1 MTYQFFKASPEPEA
15 NIEWPATPIGDVDPP
30 FVLVALER
38 TNDPDA
44 NNHTGF
50 DFFGA
55 YGDDTAIDNW
65 AATQTVVKINQ
76 NELPKPVTFYPAPF
90 NQIQP

>member
-1 MTYQFFKASPEPEA
+1 MDFRFYKALPEA
-15 NIEWPATPIGDVDPP
+15 SVQWPSASMDDEQEPD
-30 FVLVALER
+30 FVLIALER

-55 YGDDTAIDNW
+55 YGDGDAIDTW
-65 AATQTVVKINQ
+65 AATQSVEEVEQ
-76 NELPKPVTFYPAPF
+76 GDLPNPITFYPTPF
-90 NQIQP
+90 NEA

>member
-1 MTYQFFKASPEPEA
+1 MDFRFFKAQPEPQA
-15 NIEWPATPIGDVDPP
+15 NVQFPAPP
-30 FVLVALER
+30 TDGQEPDFLLIALER

-55 YGDDTAIDNW
+55 YGDGAAIDAW
-65 AATQTVVKINQ
+65 AAGQPVTAVAKAD
-76 NELPKPVTFYPAPF
+76 LPNPLTFYPAPF
-90 NQIQP
+90 NEA

>member
-1 MTYQFFKASPEPEA
+1 MDFRYFKAAPDAPL
-15 NIEWPATPIGDVDPP
+15 EWPTSDPGSEP
-30 FVLVALER
+30 DFVLVALER

-55 YGDDTAIDNW
+55 YGDGVAIDAW
-65 AATQTVVKINQ
+65 AADQPVDAITTAG
-76 NELPKPVTFYPAPF
+76 LPNPVTYYPAPF
-90 NQIQP
+90 NEA

>member
-1 MTYQFFKASPEPEA
+1 MDFRYFKATPDAPLAWPVQPEGQEP
-15 NIEWPATPIGDVDPP
+15 D

-44 NNHTGF
+44 NSHTGF

-55 YGDDTAIDNW
+55 YGDGAAIDTW
-65 AATQTVVKINQ
+65 AADQSVDAINAAA
-76 NELPKPVTFYPAPF
+76 LPNPVTYYPAPF
-90 NQIQP
+90 NEA

>member
-1 MTYQFFKASPEPEA
+1 MDIRFFKAQPEPQA
-15 NIEWPATPIGDVDPP
+15 NVQFPAPP
-30 FVLVALER
+30 ADGQEPDFVLIALER

-55 YGDDTAIDNW
+55 YGSASAITAW
-65 AATQTVVKINQ
+65 AADQSVTAVAKAA
-76 NELPKPVTFYPAPF
+76 LPNPLTFYPAPF
-90 NQIQP
+90 NEA

>member
-1 MTYQFFKASPEPEA
+1 MNFRFFKALPEPQA
-15 NIEWPATPIGDVDPP
+15 SVQLPTSPADGEEMA
-30 FVLVALER
+30 FVVLALER

-55 YGDDTAIDNW
+55 YGDAGAIDTW
-65 AATQTVVKINQ
+65 AAGQPVTTITKSQ
-76 NELPKPVTFYPAPF
+76 LPNPITFYPDPF
-90 NQIQP
+90 NEA

>member
-1 MTYQFFKASPEPEA
+1 MDFRFYKALPEVSVQ
-15 NIEWPATPIGDVDPP
+15 WPSASIDDEQNPD
-30 FVLVALER
+30 FVLIALER

-55 YGDDTAIDNW
+55 YGSGTAIDAW
-65 AATQTVVKINQ
+65 GTGQPVTAVAKAA
-76 NELPKPVTFYPAPF
+76 LPNPITFYPAPF
-90 NQIQP
+90 NEA

>member
-1 MTYQFFKASPEPEA
+1 MDFRYFKAAPDAPL
-15 NIEWPATPIGDVDPP
+15 EWPTSDPGSEP
-30 FVLVALER
+30 GFVLVALER

-55 YGDDTAIDNW
+55 YGTGAAIDAW
-65 AATQTVVKINQ
+65 ATGQPVTAVTKDQ
-76 NELPKPVTFYPAPF
+76 LPNPVTFYPAPF
-90 NQIQP
+90 NEV

>member
-1 MTYQFFKASPEPEA
+1 MDIRFFKAQPEPQA
-15 NIEWPATPIGDVDPP
+15 NVQFPAPP
-30 FVLVALER
+30 ADDQEPDFVLIALER

-55 YGDDTAIDNW
+55 YGSGSAITAW
-65 AATQTVVKINQ
+65 AAGQPVTAVAKAA
-76 NELPKPVTFYPAPF
+76 LPNPLTFYPAPF
-90 NQIQP
+90 NEA

>member
-1 MTYQFFKASPEPEA
+1 MTYQFFKALPAPET
-15 NIEWPATPIGDVDPP
+15 NIQWPATPIGDTEPL

-50 DFFGA
+50 DFYGA
-55 YGDDTAIDNW
+55 YGDESAIDDW
-65 AATQTVVKINQ
+65 AATQTVVKIDKS
-76 NELPKPVTFYPAPF
+76 ELPKPITFYPAPF
-90 NQIQP
+90 SQLKP

>member
-1 MTYQFFKASPEPEA
+1 MDFRFYKALPEPQA
-15 NIEWPATPIGDVDPP
+15 NVQFPAPPEDDQDPA
-30 FVLVALER
+30 FVLIALER

-55 YGDDTAIDNW
+55 YGSGSAIDAW
-65 AATQTVVKINQ
+65 EGGQPVTAVTKNQ
-76 NELPKPVTFYPAPF
+76 LPNPITFYPAPF
-90 NQIQP
+90 NEA

>member
-1 MTYQFFKASPEPEA
+1 MDFLFFKALPDA
-15 NIEWPATPIGDVDPP
+15 NVQWPAFPPDQTPP
-30 FVLVALER
+30 FTLIALER

-55 YGDDTAIDNW
+55 YGSETAINNW
-65 AATQTVVKINQ
+65 AATQTVTKIDKSA
-76 NELPKPVTFYPAPF
+76 LPKPVTFYPAPF
-90 NQIQP
+90 SQLKP

>member
-1 MTYQFFKASPEPEA
+1 MDFKFYKALPEPEA
-15 NIEWPATPIGDVDPP
+15 NIQPPQWPEGDEEPD

-50 DFFGA
+50 DYFGA
-55 YGDDTAIDNW
+55 YGDGAAIDVW
-65 AATQTVVKINQ
+65 AASQSVEQVEQ
-76 NELPKPVTFYPAPF
+76 GDLPNPITFYPTPF
-90 NQIQP
+90 NEA

>member
-1 MTYQFFKASPEPEA
+1 MDFRFFKAQPEPQA
-15 NIEWPATPIGDVDPP
+15 NVQFPAPPVDDQEPD
-30 FVLVALER
+30 FVLIALER

-55 YGDDTAIDNW
+55 YGSGAAITPGALGSPSRLW
-65 AATQTVVKINQ
+65 QKLHCQTRS
-76 NELPKPVTFYPAPF
+76 PSTPPPSTRPDP
-90 NQIQP
+90 

>member
-1 MTYQFFKASPEPEA
+1 MDIRFFKAQPEPQA
-15 NIEWPATPIGDVDPP
+15 NVQFPVQPLDDQDPD
-30 FVLVALER
+30 FVLIALER

-55 YGDDTAIDNW
+55 YGDGDAIDSW
-65 AATQTVVKINQ
+65 AATQSVEEVEQGN
-76 NELPKPVTFYPAPF
+76 LPNPITFYPTPF
-90 NQIQP
+90 NEA

>member
-1 MTYQFFKASPEPEA
+1 MDFRYFKAAPDASL
-15 NIEWPATPIGDVDPP
+15 EWPTSDPGSEP
-30 FVLVALER
+30 DFVLVALER

-55 YGDDTAIDNW
+55 YGDGALIDTWASTQVLSVIDV
-65 AATQTVVKINQ
+65 AG
-76 NELPKPVTFYPAPF
+76 LPNPVTYYPAPF
-90 NQIQP
+90 NEA